1 MLIKFYDILEERDV
15 HLLLVIRGLM
25 ENSWPSVGPYK
36 IWMQEGESDIMADS
50 GKEPDTQ
57 VGEIRKWEGH
67 FKAYCNSKGSCPG
80 KDTDICWLVDFVIG
94 HMYFLVSLPSL
105 INYFVILSES

>member
-1 MLIKFYDILEERDV
+1 
-15 HLLLVIRGLM
+15 
-25 ENSWPSVGPYK
+25 
-36 IWMQEGESDIMADS
+36 MADS

-80 KDTDICWLVDFVIG
+80 KDTDIC
-94 HMYFLVSLPSL
+94 
-105 INYFVILSES
+105 